1 MIRHK
6 KFATYHSPQGIF
18 ATGNFATRF
27 IRHIY
32 FRHMFYSRK
41 IRHIFSKWPDIFVKM
56 DNISQFFFANFCIVI
71 RKLNLTQPNL
81 TQPNLTLP
89 NQD

>member
-27 IRHIY
+27 IRH
-32 FRHMFYSRK
+32 MFYSRK

-56 DNISQFFFANFCIVI
+56 ENISQIIFFANFCIVI
-71 RKLNLTQPNL
+71 RKLNLTQPNP
-81 TQPNLTLP
+81 T
-89 NQD
+89 